1 MARRGRPVAE
11 ALAFAP
17 AALALGLVRV
27 LPWRARLGLGGWLG
41 RRIVLGL
48 PKLRGRVDANLR
60 HVMPELD
67 AGARRAIA
75 AEVGDS
81 FGRTFVETFCMAD
94 FQAARTWIAPTGPG
108 VEAVAAAAREGR
120 PAILVSG
127 HLGQWE
133 AGRAWLKATGR
144 EAGAVYRP
152 LNNRWLEPIYRRQL
166 EIGGRPMLPKG
177 GAGLRGLVTHL
188 RAGGIVAILIDQ
200 YDRRAPLIDFLGRPA
215 PTLTLTA
222 ELALKLGA
230 PLVPGYGIRQPDG
243 VHVATHLAAP
253 VPHTTPAEMMQAVN
267 DVLAAGVRAHPGQYL
282 WLHRRWEKDLDAKGG
297 RGTTSA

>member
-60 HVMPELD
+60 YVMPELD
-67 AGARRAIA
+67 APARRAIA
-75 AEVGDS
+75 GDVGDS

-94 FQAARTWIAPTGPG
+94 FQAARTWIPPTGPG
-108 VEAVAAAAREGR
+108 AEAIAEAVRAGR
-120 PAILVSG
+120 PAIIVSG

-133 AGRAWLKATGR
+133 AGRAWMKASWR
-144 EAGAVYRP
+144 EAAAVYRP

-177 GAGLRGLVTHL
+177 GAGLRGLVGHL
-188 RAGGIVAILIDQ
+188 RAGGLAAILIDQ
-200 YDRRAPLIDFLGRPA
+200 YDRRAPKLDFLGRPA

-222 ELALKLGA
+222 ELALKLKA

-243 VHVATHLAAP
+243 VHVAIHLDPP
-253 VPHTTPAEMMQAVN
+253 VPHTTAAEMMQVVN
-267 DVLAAGVRAHPGQYL
+267 DSLSAQVRAHPGQYL
-282 WLHRRWEKDLDAKGG
+282 WLHRRWTKDLDAAA
-297 RGTTSA
+297 S